1 MHLRALQAAPRSLR
15 VLQTTTRTSNHLLH
29 ATPSHAEHR
38 WDATKQLHAT
48 HQHAEPRLESRS
60 LHTIKSKS
68 KRSSEV
74 MAVKRHSISSS
85 KHNELFYLQLLLSK
99 YKKAHLHTKNA
110 TLTNMGDKDKQQDI
124 RKWLSPPRGS
134 SSNTTPSRRRRVM
147 STSDS
152 EDERTHYQPGGVAA
166 ENVADMH
173 VPNATDTLPQIHDE
187 NVVVLETSSD
197 DMFICPPVRERSE
210 ASHEQQSRQGNTAG
224 SLRNS
229 ARNTSRRPRP
239 EAQPRRPQRRMR
251 QAEAAESSAETDDD
265 SSCIESDT
273 NARSQYRDAI
283 LGVRNANRARQQ
295 MRANTQRCPIC
306 AQFAAYL
313 IHFM

>member
-1 MHLRALQAAPRSLR
+1 MRGGIGWGPTSITISREYRNLNAVRNLKHTWLHIVASTMNCYICCCSRLR
-15 VLQTTTRTSNHLLH
+15 VKRT
-29 ATPSHAEHR
+29 
-38 WDATKQLHAT
+38 
-48 HQHAEPRLESRS
+48 
-60 LHTIKSKS
+60 
-68 KRSSEV
+68 
-74 MAVKRHSISSS
+74 
-85 KHNELFYLQLLLSK
+85 Y
-99 YKKAHLHTKNA
+99 LHTKHS
-110 TLTNMGDKDKQQDI
+110 TLSIMDVKDKQQDI

-152 EDERTHYQPGGVAA
+152 EDERTQHQPGGVAA

-173 VPNATDTLPQIHDE
+173 VPNATVTLPPICVED
-187 NVVVLETSSD
+187 VVVLDTSAESSD
-197 DMFICPPVRERSE
+197 DMWIRPPARERSE
-210 ASHEQQSRQGNTAG
+210 ANHEQQSREGNTVG
-224 SLRNS
+224 RRTSRIS
-229 ARNTSRRPRP
+229 ARNTTRRPRP
-239 EAQPRRPQRRMR
+239 EGQPRRPQRRMR
-251 QAEAAESSAETDDD
+251 QAEAAESSAETDED

-283 LGVRNANRARQQ
+283 LGVRNATRARQQ